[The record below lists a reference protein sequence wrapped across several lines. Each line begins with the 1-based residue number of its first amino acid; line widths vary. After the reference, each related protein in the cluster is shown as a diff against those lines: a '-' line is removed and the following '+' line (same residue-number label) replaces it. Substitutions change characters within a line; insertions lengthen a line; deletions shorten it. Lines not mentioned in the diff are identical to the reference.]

1 MPHPGGAPRTV
12 SPSPKECEMLGKEL
26 ALWATEETEEFR
38 CLFQQWYSIKKGI
51 LRKEWKTLIQR
62 PEFVPYYEI
71 AQAALAKRCI
81 DGTMKEGFGHRYLRL
96 YDRSLVEEENDNKLF
111 DTKLKLMKESDDKQ
125 KQKNI
130 IQEEA
135 KEVSQ
140 AILEGLNKALKKQN
154 ADS

>member
-1 MPHPGGAPRTV
+1 
-12 SPSPKECEMLGKEL
+12 MLGKEL

-71 AQAALAKRCI
+71 AQAALAIKCL
-81 DGTMKEGFGHRYLRL
+81 DGSMKEGFGHRYLRL
-96 YDRSLVEEENDNKLF
+96 YDRILTEAENDGKVFDAKLR
-111 DTKLKLMKESDDKQ
+111 LMKESDDKQ

-130 IQEEA
+130 IQKEA
-135 KEVSQ
+135 T
-140 AILEGLNKALKKQN
+140 
-154 ADS
+154 